1 VTDYHAYPGNDLQ
14 VIIDLAND
22 DDVIYLHPGI
32 HRGPI
37 TINKKVSIRGYD
49 PDFNYIILT
58 EKSIDELKDEIY
70 GGAHQK
76 VRP

>member
-1 VTDYHAYPGNDLQ
+1 MTDYHAYPGNDLQ
-14 VIIDLAND
+14 AIIDVAND
-22 DDVIYLHPGI
+22 GDVIYLHPGI
-32 HRGPI
+32 YHGPI
-37 TINKKVSIRGYD
+37 AINKKVSIRGYD